1 MIADCCPH
9 SHAALPC
16 RLASRATYRNVRLI
30 YNPNAGKLVKNPALP
45 DRVETALREAGVGV
59 VRAPTSAPGHATELA
74 AAAIAQGSDL
84 VIAMGGDGTVNEV
97 LNGMIGSRVPLAVI
111 PGGTANVYC
120 CETGI
125 PRQPEKAAAAL
136 PGWVPVRV
144 ALGRFTLSAAP
155 DVPPRYFLLMA
166 GAGLDA
172 SIVQKVEPG
181 VKRRWG
187 KLAYWFAGLRTFGSG
202 LTIFKVRAEGREFV
216 TGFALSSRV
225 KNYGGDLEI
234 ATRASLHDDQFELV
248 TFRGRSTF
256 PYGIYLGGA
265 VVSYT
270 TSLPGVTS
278 MRTRKVELEPI
289 DDDPVF
295 LQIDGEL
302 GGRLPATIELVPD
315 ALTVLMPAAA
325 AAGAR
330 QR

>member
-1 MIADCCPH
+1 MIADCCPQP
-9 SHAALPC
+9 HAALPC
-16 RLASRATYRNVRLI
+16 KLAPRSTYRNVRLI

-45 DRVETALREAGVGV
+45 DRVEAALRAAGVGIG
-59 VRAPTSAPGHATELA
+59 RAPTSEPGHATELA
-74 AAAIAQGSDL
+74 IKAVKEGADL
-84 VIAMGGDGTVNEV
+84 IIAMGGDGTVNEV
-97 LNGMIGSRVPLAVI
+97 LNGMVGSPVPLAVI

-125 PRQPEKAAAAL
+125 PLNPEKAAALL
-136 PGWVPVRV
+136 PEWVAVRV
-144 ALGRFTLSAAP
+144 ALGRFTLADNSA
-155 DVPPRYFLLMA
+155 PPRHFLLMA

-172 SIVQKVEPG
+172 SIVQKVEPR

-202 LTIFKVRAEGREFV
+202 LSIFKVRAGGHEFV

-234 ATRASLHDDQFELV
+234 ATKASLLDDHFELV
-248 TFRGRSTF
+248 TFAGRSTF
-256 PYGIYLGGA
+256 PYGIYLSGA

-278 MRTRKVELEPI
+278 IRTQKVELIPI
-289 DDDPVF
+289 DGDPVY

-302 GGRLPATIELVPD
+302 GGRLPATIELAPD
-315 ALTVLMPAAA
+315 ALTLLMPPAAA
-325 AAGAR
+325 QPR
-330 QR
+330 KR